1 MSRATSAIAETIVE
15 RVANFAA
22 DRYVPEVLTL
32 VRTGRP
38 DKCIIDVANQYEVD
52 LIVIG
57 SRGREGF
64 DSLLHPS
71 VAEFGRKQTA
81 CPCLVLFPA
90 VES

>member
-1 MSRATSAIAETIVE
+1 MSRATRAIPEMIAE
-15 RVANFAA
+15 RGANFAA
-22 DRYVPEVLTL
+22 DQYVSEVLTV
-32 VRTGRP
+32 VRTSRP
-38 DKCIIDVANQYEVD
+38 DNCIIDVANQYEVD

-71 VAEFGRKQTA
+71 VAESVRKQTA

-90 VES
+90 AEP